1 MTLSPATSSRFSAAL
16 FGVVVCAVAGWAFGP
31 FGSASASEVISAI
44 PGAAQPPVTAMVI
57 DTIEAGT
64 RGPGP
69 AAHQRRQERCAG
81 GRCAVDNC
89 GHAGCRHGDCDVPGC
104 PAHCPVRPASFG
116 FYGTQWRTWPGQD
129 VAQATHVEPAA
140 PVMPPKSEVPTA
152 DEESPVPGFE
162 LPAPEPEGGEAG
174 APDSAPL
181 DPVVPDA
188 VPPRPQ
194 PEEPAPLP
202 QPLEQPRIEKPAV
215 PAEDNL
221 FDEAAL
227 RRRSQERLATLR
239 QTAMQ
244 QERVRLEALRQQAR
258 RLSRAAVSGAASVSA
273 ASLPAVIVAAEE
285 PVAAAIPLPEM
296 VADEEQPL
304 AQAVHA
310 EPQPSKPQPRG
321 LRSATRKPVEANPL
335 R

>member
-1 MTLSPATSSRFSAAL
+1 
-16 FGVVVCAVAGWAFGP
+16 
-31 FGSASASEVISAI
+31 
-44 PGAAQPPVTAMVI
+44 
-57 DTIEAGT
+57 
-64 RGPGP
+64 
-69 AAHQRRQERCAG
+69 
-81 GRCAVDNC
+81 
-89 GHAGCRHGDCDVPGC
+89 
-104 PAHCPVRPASFG
+104 
-116 FYGTQWRTWPGQD
+116 
-129 VAQATHVEPAA
+129 
-140 PVMPPKSEVPTA
+140 MPPKSEVPTA

-162 LPAPEPEGGEAG
+162 LPAPEPEGGEAE

-188 VPPRPQ
+188 AQPLPQ
-194 PEEPAPLP
+194 PKEPAPLP
-202 QPLEQPRIEKPAV
+202 QPLEQPRIQKPAV

-258 RLSRAAVSGAASVSA
+258 RLSRAPESGAAAVGA
-273 ASLPAVIVAAEE
+273 ASLPAAIVVAEE
-285 PVAAAIPLPEM
+285 PAAAAIPLPEM

>member
-1 MTLSPATSSRFSAAL
+1 MTLSPATPSRFSAAL
-16 FGVVVCAVAGWAFGP
+16 FGLVVCALAGWASGP
-31 FGSASASEVISAI
+31 AGSAAASEVISAI

-69 AAHQRRQERCAG
+69 APHQRRHERCAG
-81 GRCAVDNC
+81 GRCTVDNC
-89 GHAGCRHGDCDVPGC
+89 GHAGCRHGDCGVPGC

-116 FYGTQWRTWPGQD
+116 FYGTQWRTWPGQE

-152 DEESPVPGFE
+152 DEESPVAGFE
-162 LPAPEPEGGEAG
+162 LPAPEPEAG
-174 APDSAPL
+174 VVEAPDSAPL
-181 DPVVPDA
+181 EPVVPDA

-202 QPLEQPRIEKPAV
+202 QPGDRPRIEKPAV

-258 RLSRAAVSGAASVSA
+258 RLSRAAVSGAASVGA
-273 ASLPAVIVAAEE
+273 ASLPAVIVATGE
-285 PVAAAIPLPEM
+285 PPADAIPLPEM
-296 VADEEQPL
+296 AADEEQPL

-321 LRSATRKPVEANPL
+321 LRSDTRKPVEANPL

>member
-1 MTLSPATSSRFSAAL
+1 MTLSPATPSRFSAAL
-16 FGVVVCAVAGWAFGP
+16 FGVVACALAGWASGP
-31 FGSASASEVISAI
+31 AGSAAASEVISAI
-44 PGAAQPPVTAMVI
+44 PGVAQPPVTAMVI

-69 AAHQRRQERCAG
+69 APHQRRHERCAG

-89 GHAGCRHGDCDVPGC
+89 GHAGCRHGDCGVPGC

-116 FYGTQWRTWPGQD
+116 FYGTQWRTWPGQE

-162 LPAPEPEGGEAG
+162 LPAPEPEGAAAESGDSTFLDPIG
-174 APDSAPL
+174 PDS
-181 DPVVPDA
+181 

-194 PEEPAPLP
+194 PAEPAPLP
-202 QPLEQPRIEKPAV
+202 QPGDRPRIEKPAV

-221 FDEAAL
+221 FDEAAV

-258 RLSRAAVSGAASVSA
+258 RLSRAEVSGAAPAGMASSPATITA
-273 ASLPAVIVAAEE
+273 AGGPLASPIPRPKIADDEE
-285 PVAAAIPLPEM
+285 PALS
-296 VADEEQPL
+296 
-304 AQAVHA
+304 QAVHA
-310 EPQPSKPQPRG
+310 EPQPRG
-321 LRSATRKPVEANPL
+321 LRATTGKPVEANPL